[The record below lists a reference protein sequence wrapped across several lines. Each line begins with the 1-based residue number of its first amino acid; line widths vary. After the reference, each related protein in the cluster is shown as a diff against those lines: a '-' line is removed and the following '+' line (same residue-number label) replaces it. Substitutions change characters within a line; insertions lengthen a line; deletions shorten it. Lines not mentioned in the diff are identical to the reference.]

1 MILYN
6 MVKAILKH
14 VSIVTAW
21 LFGIWCLAN
30 YTSTA
35 EVISPEDIQEY
46 MDTTD
51 FYLAGKVTLIEDD
64 AGSRGLYKMEY
75 DTISIRNQYNG
86 RCYWGVCDTAT
97 KNAYFHS
104 YTLKTDYVYIDSKKR
119 LITANPTD
127 TVSMVNF
134 RIFLIIHDQLR
145 KYKSKGTICF

>member
-51 FYLAGKVTLIEDD
+51 FY
-64 AGSRGLYKMEY
+64 RG
-75 DTISIRNQYNG
+75 
-86 RCYWGVCDTAT
+86 
-97 KNAYFHS
+97 
-104 YTLKTDYVYIDSKKR
+104 
-119 LITANPTD
+119 
-127 TVSMVNF
+127 
-134 RIFLIIHDQLR
+134 
-145 KYKSKGTICF
+145 